1 MSVIFEAVLLVGDLT
16 VVRAAFNS
24 LRVPLALELHQA
36 DQQGFVIL
44 TKFEEPGRVFQ
55 WEQVDRLAASL
66 SVSFGTTLSVH
77 YDDRRDIRVACLF
90 QDGAVVRG
98 SDHADEVWA
107 PLDDDGNP
115 RDDGPRYPGDQ
126 LPRDEE
132 CDCIRQ
138 AIDVGIEATGFRGSM
153 TLSDLRNLA
162 CSDGGW
168 LAQRVGEHRWF
179 APEVHHDCF
188 IVAADSRAGRCGEVE
203 QVICDENSRAS
214 YSRSWRCDRSVYG
227 SRSRG

>member
-77 YDDRRDIRVACLF
+77 YDDRGDIRVACLF
-90 QDGAVVRG
+90 QDGAVVRELRTRTRSG
-98 SDHADEVWA
+98 RRWMTTGILVTTGPVTLAINYHGMRSAIAFDR
-107 PLDDDGNP
+107 PLMWVSKP
-115 RDDGPRYPGDQ
+115 P
-126 LPRDEE
+126 
-132 CDCIRQ
+132 
-138 AIDVGIEATGFRGSM
+138 
-153 TLSDLRNLA
+153 
-162 CSDGGW
+162 
-168 LAQRVGEHRWF
+168 
-179 APEVHHDCF
+179 
-188 IVAADSRAGRCGEVE
+188 DSEGR
-203 QVICDENSRAS
+203 
-214 YSRSWRCDRSVYG
+214 
-227 SRSRG
+227 